1 MRCAERDISSVNPT
15 MRLDTLRARLTW
27 WYVVALTLTLSAFA
41 ALLYAWLGR
50 TLYRHHDSE
59 LLEDAGRIA
68 ILLRHTPLNDQA
80 IEHEIATLDSAPR
93 LLMVR
98 NGEGELL
105 YRSPLLR
112 VAEPTIGHH
121 EALIHAAAHA
131 PRDPEFFTIALEQS
145 GPVRFICTPIERT
158 PAAYVQV
165 GNELGD
171 VPATMHAVAIASI
184 ALVPVVVV
192 LTSFGG
198 WMIAGGAL
206 APIDSMNTTLQAI
219 GATDLSRRVEVR
231 PGDRE
236 LNSLVGTING
246 LLGRLDRAFGDLRDF
261 TADASH
267 QLQTP
272 LTVMKGAIEFARRA
286 PPSHAVLDDLEEEIT
301 DMSAVVS
308 ELQSLS
314 LADAD
319 SQHAV
324 RTTLDFSQLCRDA
337 TEILEAL
344 AESKAVHVTADIA
357 PGITLTGDPA
367 KLKQVVLNLGDNA
380 IKYTPSGGSISL
392 RMGVSRDGDA
402 VVLDVSD
409 SGVGIPEEHLP
420 RIFDRFFRV
429 PGSAVKTRG
438 TGLGLA
444 ITKRFVELHNG
455 TIDVSSRGG
464 SGTTVSVRFPV

>member
-1 MRCAERDISSVNPT
+1 

-27 WYVVALTLTLSAFA
+27 WYVIALTLTLSAFA
-41 ALLYAWLGR
+41 ALLYVWLGR

-68 ILLRHTPLNDQA
+68 ILLRQTPLDEQA
-80 IEHEIATLDSAPR
+80 IEHAIVTLDSAPR
-93 LLMVR
+93 LLLVR
-98 NGEGELL
+98 NGDGELL
-105 YRSPLLR
+105 YRSALLR

-131 PRDPEFFTIALEQS
+131 PRDPEFFTITLEES

-165 GNELGD
+165 GHELGD
-171 VPATMHAVAIASI
+171 VPTTMHAVAIASI
-184 ALVPVVVV
+184 VLVPIVIV

-198 WMIAGGAL
+198 WMIAGRAL
-206 APIDSMNTTLQAI
+206 APIDTMNATLQAI
-219 GATDLSRRVEVR
+219 GATDLSKRIDVR

-236 LNSLVGTING
+236 LKSLVGTING
-246 LLGRLDRAFGDLRDF
+246 LLGRLDRAFSDLRDF

-272 LTVMKGAIEFARRA
+272 LTVMKGAIELARRA
-286 PPSHAVLDDLEEEIT
+286 PPSQGLLDDLDEEIT
-301 DMSAVVS
+301 DMSAVVA

-319 SQHAV
+319 SQHAA
-324 RTTLDFSQLCRDA
+324 RTTIDFSELCRDA

-344 AESKAVHVTADIA
+344 AESKGVHVTADIA
-357 PGITLTGDPA
+357 PNITLSGDPG

-380 IKYTPSGGSISL
+380 IKYTPAGGHISL
-392 RMGVSRDGDA
+392 RVGVARDGHA
-402 VVLDVSD
+402 AVLDVSD
-409 SGVGIPEEHLP
+409 SGVGIAEEHLP
-420 RIFDRFFRV
+420 RIFERFFRV
-429 PGSAVKTRG
+429 PGAEVTRG

-444 ITKRFVELHNG
+444 IAKRFVELHGG
-455 TIDVSSRGG
+455 TIAVSSRAGA
-464 SGTTVSVRFPV
+464 GTTFSVRLPV